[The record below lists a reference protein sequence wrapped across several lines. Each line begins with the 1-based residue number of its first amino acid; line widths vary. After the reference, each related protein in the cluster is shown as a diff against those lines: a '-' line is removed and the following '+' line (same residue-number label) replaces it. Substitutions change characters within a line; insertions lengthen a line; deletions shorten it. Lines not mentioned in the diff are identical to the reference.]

1 MKPLGGKKINIPN
14 NLRSLRDIFLFRN
27 LKNEE
32 LKELERFSFLTEYA
46 KGEVVFLEGD
56 APKYLHI
63 LLKGVAKVY
72 RIDPEGREL
81 VIHRFKGISLI
92 AEMANIKGVPFPA
105 NCIMET
111 DGLILKIDFQRFQKF
126 LTHKSVCLEII
137 SSLLGKI
144 NLLYELIEDN
154 FVLDTETRIAKFIYE
169 NPHLLEVEK
178 AYKIAE
184 MLRIRPETLSR
195 KLKRFKQLG
204 IIERKGKK
212 FVVKNRELLRK
223 FYSW

>member
-1 MKPLGGKKINIPN
+1 MK
-14 NLRSLRDIFLFRN
+14 DIFLFRN

-32 LKELERFSFLTEYA
+32 IKELENFSFLTEYR
-46 KGEVVFLEGD
+46 KGELVFLEGD
-56 APKYLHI
+56 IPKYLHI
-63 LLKGVAKVY
+63 LLRGIAKVY

-81 VIHRFKGISLI
+81 VIHRFRGISLI
-92 AEMANIKGVPFPA
+92 AEMANIKGIPFPA

-111 DGLILKIDFQRFQKF
+111 DGVILKVDFQKFQKF
-126 LTHKSVCLEII
+126 LTHKGVCLEII
-137 SSLLGKI
+137 SSLLEKI
-144 NLLYELIEDN
+144 NLLYGLIEDS

-169 NPHLLEVEK
+169 NPHLLEEEK

-184 MLRIRPETLSR
+184 MLRIRPETFSR
-195 KLKRFKQLG
+195 KLKKFKQLG
-204 IIERKGKK
+204 VIEKKGKK